1 MCTLFSQPKCQ
12 LARWLVFMVSVV
24 TLFVGPCYGEPLAWT
39 PQAGITTGS
48 TAVVSEPRMAV
59 DPNGKVM
66 AVWVQSDGVAQSIYA
81 KQGDLFDGLPGVLL
95 ETSNSPTDSP
105 RIAAD
110 ANGNFIAVWRQ
121 AHSTGW
127 GDRYGLYASRY
138 DGHSWSAPVLV
149 YADFARDDVTANP
162 DFQLAMDP
170 NGNAV
175 VAWSVYDWS
184 WNHTSVRAIRYVV
197 GTGWTGHV
205 NLSTDSVQQAFSPN
219 VVVDAAGNAIVVWS
233 QNVGTSQSVAGVLAA
248 NLTAGTGW
256 GAATLIGTSYGN
268 WDGVSPQAAFD
279 VSGNAL
285 VVWTDYP
292 KPGIRSNRY
301 VPGTGW
307 TGEASAAD
315 PGTTTNDE
323 GVRLAFDKN
332 GNAIAVWNQAGGVLY
347 ANRYVAGTGWGTTVV
362 LESNGGDYAEQIAID
377 SKGNALAL
385 WANFTCNSYNI
396 QATRYVLDVGW
407 DATRRCYEGAFSVNT
422 TLDNVGGPQLVIDS
436 TGKAIAL
443 WVQSGGLFVATTT
456 VAPKQAQTI
465 GAISFTP
472 ATISVG
478 NTVAASVNA
487 SSGLA
492 VVLSTT
498 TPTVCTVNGQTV
510 TALAAGTCT
519 IAADQAGDTSY
530 VAATQMLQT
539 IVVGIGSQAIGFGA
553 APTLSIGASGSVSAI
568 GGVTGN
574 AVIFTSLTPAV
585 CVVSGGTVTALAGG
599 RCVIAANQAGNANY
613 GAALQATQ
621 VIMIPGVKVF
631 LGWNLLGNNSDQEI
645 DVVAIFGDKTTPT
658 GLSTNTITV
667 WAWDAKNAQWAFFTP
682 AMTTAE
688 LANYAQA
695 KGYQVLQAIAARQGF
710 WLNSKSESS
719 LP

>member
-1 MCTLFSQPKCQ
+1 MCTPFNPLKCQ
-12 LARWLVFMVSVV
+12 LARWLFFMVSAVM
-24 TLFVGPCYGEPLAWT
+24 LFVGPCYGESLAWT
-39 PQAGITTGS
+39 TEAGITTGS

-81 KQGDLFDGLPGVLL
+81 KQGDLFDGLPGILL
-95 ETSNSPTDSP
+95 ENSSSPTDSP
-105 RIAAD
+105 RIAGD
-110 ANGNFIAVWRQ
+110 GNGNFIAVWRQ
-121 AHSTGW
+121 AHPTGS
-127 GDRYGLYASRY
+127 GDRYGLYASRN
-138 DGHSWSAPVLV
+138 DGHSWSAPVMV

-162 DFQLAMDP
+162 DFQLVVDP

-197 GTGWTGHV
+197 GTGWTGYV
-205 NLSTDSVQQAFSPN
+205 NLSTESVQQAFSPN
-219 VVVDAAGNAIVVWS
+219 VAVDATGNAIVVWT
-233 QNVGTSQSVAGVLAA
+233 QNVGTSSSLAGVFAA
-248 NLTAGTGW
+248 NLTAGTSW
-256 GAATLIGTSYGN
+256 GAAALIGTSYGN
-268 WDGVSPQAAFD
+268 WDGVSPQVAFD
-279 VSGNAL
+279 ASGNAL

-307 TGEASAAD
+307 TGEASVAD
-315 PGTTTNDE
+315 PGTPSYDE

-332 GNAIAVWNQAGGVLY
+332 GNAIAVWNQSGGVLY
-347 ANRYVAGTGWGTTVV
+347 GNRYVAGTGWGTTAI

-377 SKGNALAL
+377 PKGNALAL
-385 WANFTCNSYNI
+385 WANYACNSRNI
-396 QATRYVLDVGW
+396 QATRYVLGVGW

-422 TLDNVGGPQLVIDS
+422 SLDNAGSPQLVIDG

-443 WVQSGGLFVATTT
+443 WVQSGELFVATTT
-456 VAPKQAQTI
+456 VAPKQTQTI
-465 GAISFTP
+465 GAISFAPT
-472 ATISVG
+472 TVLVG
-478 NTVAASVNA
+478 NTVAASASA

-492 VVLSTT
+492 VVLSTN
-498 TPTVCTVNGQTV
+498 TPTVCTVNAQTV

-519 IAADQAGDTSY
+519 IAADQAGDANHVS
-530 VAATQMLQT
+530 ATQVLQS
-539 IVVGIGSQAIGFGA
+539 IEVGIGSQAIAFGV
-553 APTLSIGASGSVSAI
+553 APTLGIGVSGSVSAI
-568 GGVTGN
+568 GGVSGN

-585 CVVSGGTVTALAGG
+585 CVLSGGTVTALTGG

-621 VIMIPGVKVF
+621 VLMVPGVKVF
-631 LGWNLLGNNSDQEI
+631 LGWNLLGNNSDQDI
-645 DVVAIFGDKTTPT
+645 NVVTLFGDKTTPT
-658 GLSTNTITV
+658 GLSANTITV

-682 AMTTAE
+682 AMTAAE
-688 LANYAQA
+688 LVTYAQV
-695 KGYQVLQAIAARQGF
+695 KGYQVLQTIAARQGF